1 MRSLPA
7 TAARPHHAD
16 PAGFVRPFLHLMALW
31 LRRSRTRPRLWTLSD
46 HELRDLGL
54 ERGTADR
61 EALRPFWK
69 G

>member
-1 MRSLPA
+1 MS
-7 TAARPHHAD
+7 THALQRRTVT
-16 PAGFVRPFLHLMALW
+16 VRPGLAGLLLRLAGLW
-31 LRRSRTRPRLWTLSD
+31 LRRSRTRPKLWTLSD

-61 EALRPFWK
+61 EALKPFWR

>member
-1 MRSLPA
+1 MQSLPA
-7 TAARPHHAD
+7 IAAKPFGGY
-16 PAGFVRPFLHLMALW
+16 GFAHRLTRLIGVW
-31 LRRSRTRPRLWTLSD
+31 LRRSRTRPTLWTLSD

-54 ERGTADR
+54 ERSAADR

>member
-1 MRSLPA
+1 MRALPVI
-7 TAARPHHAD
+7 AAKPRETHGF
-16 PAGFVRPFLHLMALW
+16 AGRLVRLVAIW

-54 ERGTADR
+54 ERSAADR

>member
-1 MRSLPA
+1 MSTTAFERRTA
-7 TAARPHHAD
+7 TARP
-16 PAGFVRPFLHLMALW
+16 GFAASLMHLVALW

>member
-1 MRSLPA
+1 MSTYAFERR
-7 TAARPHHAD
+7 TVAARPGF
-16 PAGFVRPFLHLMALW
+16 AGSLMHLVALW

-54 ERGTADR
+54 ERSTADR

>member
-1 MRSLPA
+1 MRSRPA
-7 TAARPHHAD
+7 TAARPHRAN
-16 PAGFVRPFLHLMALW
+16 PAGFARPFLHRIALW

-54 ERGTADR
+54 ERCAADR
-61 EALRPFWK
+61 EALRPFWR

>member
-1 MRSLPA
+1 MSTYALERR
-7 TAARPHHAD
+7 TVAARP
-16 PAGFVRPFLHLMALW
+16 GFAASLMRLVVLW

-54 ERGTADR
+54 ERCSADR

>member
-1 MRSLPA
+1 MSTHALPRR
-7 TAARPHHAD
+7 T
-16 PAGFVRPFLHLMALW
+16 VRPGVAGVLMRLARLW
-31 LRRSRTRPRLWTLSD
+31 LRRSRTRPKLWTLSD

-54 ERGTADR
+54 ERGAADR

>member
-1 MRSLPA
+1 MSTYAFERR
-7 TAARPHHAD
+7 TVAARP
-16 PAGFVRPFLHLMALW
+16 GFAASLMHLVALW
-31 LRRSRTRPRLWTLSD
+31 LRRSRTRPLLWTLSD

-61 EALRPFWK
+61 EALRPFWR

>member
-1 MRSLPA
+1 MSTYAFERR
-7 TAARPHHAD
+7 TGAARPGLA
-16 PAGFVRPFLHLMALW
+16 ASLMTLVALW
-31 LRRSRTRPRLWTLSD
+31 LHRSRTRPRLWTLSD

-61 EALRPFWK
+61 EALRPFWR

>member
-1 MRSLPA
+1 MSTYALERRIAP
-7 TAARPHHAD
+7 ARPGLAT
-16 PAGFVRPFLHLMALW
+16 GLMQLVAVW

-54 ERGTADR
+54 ERSTADR

>member
-1 MRSLPA
+1 MRSLPM
-7 TAARPHHAD
+7 TAARPHRAD
-16 PAGFVRPFLHLMALW
+16 PTGFARPLLRQIALW
-31 LRRSRTRPRLWTLSD
+31 LRRSRTRRQLWTLSD

-54 ERGTADR
+54 ERSTADR

>member
-1 MRSLPA
+1 MMSTYAFERRTA
-7 TAARPHHAD
+7 AARPGFA
-16 PAGFVRPFLHLMALW
+16 AGLMQQVALW
-31 LRRSRTRPRLWTLSD
+31 LRRWRTRPRLWTLSD

-61 EALRPFWK
+61 EALRPFWN